1 MLANVTEY
9 YTPLRTRSNC
19 GLKQRRRRRRNRKA
33 HDTKDPTT
41 DADQSESDLQIITE
55 NIDTATAA
63 GEATTDPC
71 DSSDGV
77 KCEGDGAKCPA
88 AGDSEMYLYAG
99 RRWEAKRTVNQLF
112 IRGDNVVLVTPLH
125 SSTSRVLQDK
135 TKEKESQ
142 LTLHQI

>member
-19 GLKQRRRRRRNRKA
+19 GLKQKKRRRRNRKA

-41 DADQSESDLQIITE
+41 DADQSESVLQIITE

-63 GEATTDPC
+63 GEVTTDPC

-77 KCEGDGAKCPA
+77 KCEGDSAKCPA
-88 AGDSEMYLYAG
+88 AGDSEMFLYAG

-112 IRGDNVVLVTPLH
+112 IRGDNVVLVTQAH
-125 SSTSRVLQDK
+125 SSPPPVLQDK
-135 TKEKESQ
+135 MKEKESQ
-142 LTLHQI
+142 MNLHQI

>member
-19 GLKQRRRRRRNRKA
+19 GLKQKRRRRRRKA

-55 NIDTATAA
+55 SIDTATAA
-63 GEATTDPC
+63 GEVTTDPC

-77 KCEGDGAKCPA
+77 KCEGDSAKCSA

-112 IRGDNVVLVTPLH
+112 IRGDNVVLVTQVH
-125 SSTSRVLQDK
+125 SSSPPVLEDK
-135 TKEKESQ
+135 MKEKESQ
-142 LTLHQI
+142 LNLHQI